1 MIFIRLSIY
10 GYEGIM
16 ERLDNVYI
24 SSSQE
29 KSTHQKPSL
38 ILIPCHIHYSLN
50 VAVEVGKP

>member
-1 MIFIRLSIY
+1 MIIRLSIY